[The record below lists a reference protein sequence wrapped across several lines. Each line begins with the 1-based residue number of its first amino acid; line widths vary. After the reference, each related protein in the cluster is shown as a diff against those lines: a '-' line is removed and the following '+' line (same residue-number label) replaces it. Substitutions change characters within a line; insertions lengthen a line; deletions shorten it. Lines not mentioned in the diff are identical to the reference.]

1 MRLSVSQN
9 CLIVR
14 DGDGNVK
21 RIPARDIA
29 VVVASHPQIS
39 YTQSVLS
46 RLADAGAVFVSCDQA
61 RMPNGM
67 FLPLAANGTQA
78 ERFQDQANASLP
90 LRKRLWKEIVKSKI
104 ESQALALEYLTG
116 HDRGIRLLKRRV
128 SSGDKTNVEATAAKR
143 YWGSLF
149 GSRGFRR
156 RVDAVDENQYLN
168 YGYAVLRAIV
178 ARAICASGLHPTLG
192 LHHHNKYNPFCLADD
207 LMEPLRPLV
216 DVAVSKIVD
225 PTDFL
230 CTDDKKRIVA
240 AVTSKLSVG
249 GESREMFDCVA
260 HMASSLSQV
269 FAGKRK
275 DLALPNLTFRE
286 SD

>member
-1 MRLSVSQN
+1 MKLSISQN
-9 CLIVR
+9 CLVIL
-14 DGDGNVK
+14 DGDGNAK
-21 RIPARDIA
+21 RIPAKDIA

-46 RLADAGAVFVSCDQA
+46 QLADAGAVFVSCDKT

-67 FLPLAANGTQA
+67 FLPLAANSTQA
-78 ERFQDQANASLP
+78 ERFQDQANAPLP
-90 LRKRLWKEIVKSKI
+90 LRKRLWREIVKSKI

-116 HDRGIRLLKRRV
+116 HDEGMRLLKQRV

-143 YWGSLF
+143 YWSHLF

-156 RVDAVDENQYLN
+156 RVDAMDENQHLN

-216 DVAVSKIVD
+216 DVAVSKIVT
-225 PTDFL
+225 PTTFL
-230 CTDDKKRIVA
+230 GTDDKRKIVA
-240 AVTSKLSVG
+240 ALTSKLSFS

-260 HMASSLSQV
+260 LMASSLSQV

-275 DLALPNLTFRE
+275 DLALPNLTFHE
-286 SD
+286 SN